1 MTNSQDNRGPLLKPP
16 MIIKSSASLIVIPPI
31 YAEELAHIKK
41 ALDSE
46 SESEDRFGINSK
58 SARNIE
64 QTNNK
69 DFQTKRVSEF
79 AKSNYRQQTTV
90 CNETFEN
97 KNPEDLPISKK
108 SLFKPKDQKTLGI
121 KIEGSLNEEGNER
134 RLLKSADIRFISS
147 TTGGFQDMFSDTNI
161 NSENMSESSE
171 HKLKSSS
178 KMKSSKVH
186 LIKLLEEDR
195 GVYFEESPDLNKQR
209 PSVENE
215 MMFPE
220 KNTPKLLAKPPPLSS
235 ENIHFFPNNP
245 EFMISTD
252 KIPRSTNIMEESF
265 IKPEEAKHERKNS
278 NPHRSMSSML
288 RSNIVEKKEII
299 RKEDKAIKACLM
311 LEEHLR
317 QFNETEFSK
326 FSMRTLQASQQLLND
341 VKTAIELPSL
351 NLRQGQEHIKVLETL
366 EFLEKMTVLGTQ
378 FLKHNRN
385 SNRGVIHEKAEKSGK
400 RSNIFSARMA
410 NSLMSLDK
418 WQRSKADSFKSRDS
432 KVVDSSQEKSKKTPP
447 TLKMNENKQKS
458 DESRSLMRPSLD
470 EISQIQNTGLNQED
484 NINKFNFQI
493 TEKQNE
499 EKNQTFENLKI
510 IPPRSLIKQSQGLG
524 HEDGIISFKKFNDYR
539 HKLFFSLG
547 EFQKSSHEQTNA
559 K

>member
-1 MTNSQDNRGPLLKPP
+1 
-16 MIIKSSASLIVIPPI
+16 
-31 YAEELAHIKK
+31 
-41 ALDSE
+41 
-46 SESEDRFGINSK
+46 
-58 SARNIE
+58 
-64 QTNNK
+64 
-69 DFQTKRVSEF
+69 
-79 AKSNYRQQTTV
+79 
-90 CNETFEN
+90 
-97 KNPEDLPISKK
+97 
-108 SLFKPKDQKTLGI
+108 
-121 KIEGSLNEEGNER
+121 
-134 RLLKSADIRFISS
+134 
-147 TTGGFQDMFSDTNI
+147 
-161 NSENMSESSE
+161 
-171 HKLKSSS
+171 
-178 KMKSSKVH
+178 
-186 LIKLLEEDR
+186 
-195 GVYFEESPDLNKQR
+195 
-209 PSVENE
+209 
-215 MMFPE
+215 
-220 KNTPKLLAKPPPLSS
+220 
-235 ENIHFFPNNP
+235 
-245 EFMISTD
+245 MISTD

-418 WQRSKADSFKSRDS
+418 LQRSKADSFKSRDS

-524 HEDGIISFKKFNDYR
+524 HEDGIISFKKFREVATQHSFGFLAKGRKTVTVISPIRRYSPQSR
-539 HKLFFSLG
+539 QKKKKITSILHRESEAQKLRRQVSFQVAKKKIEESLIKYSLRSVVKEENVG
-547 EFQKSSHEQTNA
+547 KGQKGTEYSEKVKDVWDKLNNLLGATTLEKRIVYYIYKENLIIFYF
-559 K
+559 